1 MSGFWNPKEAGHYP
15 SAAEL
20 RKRREKRER
29 AAQPQTRKK
38 RQHVALD
45 RDGKPVYTWWG

>member
-1 MSGFWNPKEAGHYP
+1 MSGFWNQKEAGHYP

-20 RKRREKRER
+20 RRRREKK
-29 AAQPQTRKK
+29 AAAAPQPRKK